1 MKYWAQL
8 TCENILDR
16 EKKSQENK
24 KHESKNGGSVVRSY
38 NDCDNVDVAVFFTFT
53 V

>member
-24 KHESKNGGSVVRSY
+24 KTRIKKWRFRCQELQ
-38 NDCDNVDVAVFFTFT
+38 
-53 V
+53 